1 MSVVKKQLT
10 KLIAAYPAAKVNDE
24 MLETWTKRMGRYTPS
39 IVTKTVDTLI
49 DTCRFFPSVAQFAE
63 CAEAERSKEKQV
75 QTARTRGECHECEGG
90 WVYIDTPTEA
100 VYANGT
106 PKIDTTTKPCRT
118 CLPEPYERWTAGE
131 YKPRMVSEDED
142 RAWWDRNLEHVRAIR
157 TALEALEVTQ

>member
-1 MSVVKKQLT
+1 MSVVEKQLT
-10 KLIAAYPAAKVNDE
+10 KLVNAYPAVKVNDE
-24 MLETWTKRMGRYTPS
+24 MVEAWTKRMSRYTSS
-39 IVTKTVDTLI
+39 IMTKTVDALI

-63 CAEAERSKEKQV
+63 CAEAERLKEKQV
-75 QTARTRGECHECEGG
+75 RTARTRGECHECEGG

-142 RAWWDRNLEHVRAIR
+142 RAWWDRNLEHVRTI
-157 TALEALEVTQ
+157 

>member
-1 MSVVKKQLT
+1 MSVVTKQLI
-10 KLIAAYPAAKVNDE
+10 KLINAYPAVKANDE
-24 MLETWTKRMGRYTPS
+24 MVETWTKRMSRYTPS
-39 IVTKTVDTLI
+39 IMTKTVDTLI

-63 CAEAERSKEKQV
+63 CAEAERLKEKQV

-142 RAWWDRNLEHVRAIR
+142 RASGDRNLEHVRTIR